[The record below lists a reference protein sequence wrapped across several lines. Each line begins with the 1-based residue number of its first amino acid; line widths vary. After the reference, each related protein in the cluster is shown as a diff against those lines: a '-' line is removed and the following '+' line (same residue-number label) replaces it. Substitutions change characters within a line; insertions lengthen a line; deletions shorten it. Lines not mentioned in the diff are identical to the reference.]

1 MKPLFDL
8 LGKAMQN
15 TGTTLRLCLL
25 VLVLAIAYALTQVP
39 LT

>member
-15 TGTTLRLCLL
+15 TGTTLLLCLL
-25 VLVLAIAYALTQVP
+25 VVVLGGTYALAQVP